1 MRLFLLTAVAMTA
14 FAANSV
20 LNRMAVGQGWIDPLG
35 FAGVRLLAGAAMLA
49 LVLGLRVALRRGV
62 VWPGVWRLMAGVGGL
77 LVYLVGFSLAYRGL
91 DAGTGALI
99 LFGVVQI
106 TMFAGALAARE
117 DVPRARWLGAGL
129 AFAGLLVLLVPGAG
143 AAVEAASTMF
153 MALAGVGWGVY
164 SLAGRQ
170 QSDALAAT
178 AANFLLAVPVLM
190 LAVALRSVSS
200 GAVSATAWGLGL
212 AGLSGAVT
220 SGMGYAL
227 WYALL
232 PQLGVARASVA
243 QLTVPVIAAA
253 GGFALLGEAPSWRF
267 AIAAVLVL
275 GGVALA
281 SRQSGLS
288 RR

>member
-1 MRLFLLTAVAMTA
+1 
-14 FAANSV
+14 
-20 LNRMAVGQGWIDPLG
+20 
-35 FAGVRLLAGAAMLA
+35 
-49 LVLGLRVALRRGV
+49 
-62 VWPGVWRLMAGVGGL
+62 
-77 LVYLVGFSLAYRGL
+77 
-91 DAGTGALI
+91 
-99 LFGVVQI
+99 
-106 TMFAGALAARE
+106 
-117 DVPRARWLGAGL
+117 
-129 AFAGLLVLLVPGAG
+129 
-143 AAVEAASTMF
+143 MF